1 MPFRNLTQPV
11 YHQPPSNSHGD
22 LQGLFDM
29 VHGYLG
35 IVQPNSFPK
44 DLLTYVIKNPD
55 FLRNQTV
62 YQEMLKYE
70 TGFLVCTVIG
80 LLFIVL
86 VPLVG
91 FYFCCCR
98 CCGHCGGFMYQKQN
112 KHTAC
117 KRRTLFCFLLGITA
131 VVLAG
136 DICAYV
142 SNQRISQG
150 LGKGFVIFN
159 NTVSN
164 LNVYLKS
171 IPQEINE
178 IVNSSKVPLEEV
190 NSSLSNIGD
199 TLGSKIK
206 DELGGRA
213 NKVLDTTEQLL
224 QDIHSIDQELQKVNQ
239 TGARLQEMQKELNK
253 NLTGLRN
260 EINETLKECGSSCG
274 KVSVENLTPETNFDT
289 IPDLSDPLNLI
300 SNLTSLDLNSTVIKA
315 RNFIEEIPQ
324 KVSDQTK
331 KEVSEIQNEL
341 RNVKKGIN
349 EISDKFHKL
358 ISVKDISAFMENIV
372 NTANDYKPHVVKYDD
387 YRWGVGVCLCC
398 LLLVIIVFNV
408 LGLLLGGL
416 GLDPNGVQWPT
427 KRGCLSNTGGNFF
440 MASVGFSFIFSW
452 LLMLLVLVLFLVGG
466 NSYTLVCRPWANGII
481 LQYLDTSGVLP
492 QLNVKKLM
500 NLNGSDVNL
509 TSIYKNCEE
518 NAPLWSTLHLD
529 EIVSL
534 NDTFNISK
542 YTQSIDSTLNKIKI
556 NIGSIEL
563 LKDDQ
568 KQSLLDLSSK
578 DGPLNVDFNST
589 LEQLNQNLTK
599 QNLNTLAN
607 NLEELANTTTSDTG
621 KKLQRQAD
629 ELKKIQNW
637 INLKFPPEIKALKE
651 SIQSLQ
657 KSTPQ
662 IPNRIN
668 FTLSEINET
677 NSFIQHQTENVIKN
691 ETKTFIWNTVNY
703 FSSYLTWVESSII
716 GEFGRCGPV
725 AWALDSVN
733 TIVCNYLVD
742 SLNAFWF
749 SLAWCTI
756 FLLPSII
763 LAVRLAKFYRRMNV
777 DDIYQDEIMENFEL
791 SRQSMFKMPRAELK
805 K

>member
-1 MPFRNLTQPV
+1 MPLQNLTQPV
-11 YHQPPSNSHGD
+11 YHKPPSNSHGD
-22 LQGLFDM
+22 LQGLFNM

-44 DLLTYVIKNPD
+44 DLLTYVFKNPN
-55 FLRNQTV
+55 FLQNQTV
-62 YQEMLKYE
+62 YKEMLKYE

-112 KHTAC
+112 KNTAC
-117 KRRTLFCFLLGITA
+117 KRRTLFCFLLGIT
-131 VVLAG
+131 VFVLAG

-150 LGKGFVIFN
+150 LERGFVIFN

-164 LNVYLKS
+164 LNVYLNS
-171 IPQEINE
+171 IPQEISE
-178 IVNSSKVPLEEV
+178 IVSSSKVPLEEV
-190 NSSLSNIGD
+190 NGSLSNIGD

-206 DELGGRA
+206 DEVGGRA

-224 QDIHSIDQELQKVNQ
+224 QDIHNIDQELQKINQ

-253 NLTGLRN
+253 YLTDLRN

-274 KVSVENLTPETNFDT
+274 KVSVENLTPEANFDT
-289 IPDLSDPLNLI
+289 IPDVSEPLHLI

-315 RNFIEEIPQ
+315 RNFIKEIPQ
-324 KVSDQTK
+324 KVSNQTK
-331 KEVSEIQNEL
+331 KEVSEIQDIL
-341 RNVKKGIN
+341 LSVKNGIN
-349 EISDKFHKL
+349 EISDKVYKL
-358 ISVKDISAFMENIV
+358 IPVKDISAFMENIV
-372 NTANDYKPHVVKYDD
+372 KKANDYKPDVVKYDD

-398 LLLVIIVFNV
+398 LLLVIIAFNV

-416 GLDPNGVQWPT
+416 GLDPNGAQWPT

-481 LQYLDTSGVLP
+481 LQYLDTSGVVP
-492 QLNVKKLM
+492 ELNVKKLM
-500 NLNGSDVNL
+500 NLNVSDVNL
-509 TSIYKNCEE
+509 TSIFKNCEE
-518 NAPLWSTLHLD
+518 NAPLWSTFHLD

-542 YTQSIDSTLNKIKI
+542 YTQNIDSTLNKIKI

-568 KQSLLDLSSK
+568 KQSLLNLSSK

-599 QNLNTLAN
+599 QNLNTLVN
-607 NLEELANTTTSDTG
+607 NLEELADTTPGDTG

-662 IPNRIN
+662 IPNLIN
-668 FTLSEINET
+668 LTLSEINET

-691 ETKTFIWNTVNY
+691 ETKTFIWNIVNG
-703 FSSYLTWVESSII
+703 FSSYLTWVEHSII

-733 TIVCNYLVD
+733 TVVCNYLVD

-791 SRQSMFKMPRAELK
+791 SKQSMFKMPRAELK